1 MFIKGTTTRAIGQET
16 ESLACHYLL
25 AQGLSLLERNF
36 SGPQGEIDLIMEDR
50 QSLVFIEVRYRRNH
64 NFGSGAETITHSKQK
79 KLLATAA
86 RYLQRHPLQADRPA
100 RFDVI
105 SICMENNRPSINWI
119 KNAFMA
125 SA

>member
-1 MFIKGTTTRAIGQET
+1 MFVKGTTTRAIGQET

-25 AQGLSLLERNF
+25 AQGLCLLERNF
-36 SGPQGEIDLIMEDR
+36 SVPQGEIDLIMEDT
-50 QSLVFIEVRYRRNH
+50 QSLIFIEVRYRRN
-64 NFGSGAETITHSKQK
+64 NTFGSGAETITRSKQR

-86 RYLQRHPLQADRPA
+86 RYLQRNPQQADRPA

-105 SICMENNRPSINWI
+105 SICMENNRPLINWI

-125 SA
+125 SV